1 MRYCEIAN
9 KGYALYDS
17 SNYGI
22 GVWKGSEYVFGFSV
36 DRNHISHGT
45 FGGHRSGR
53 ELEDAVTLMV
63 EAGFGSWVLGGLY
76 EATQAAG
83 ANRNMTLRQFYSV
96 LKLLH
101 RVVLLQGTGPITPQR
116 WRAAQAKWHSTSGR
130 SATLGRKRRR

>member
-1 MRYCEIAN
+1 M
-9 KGYALYDS
+9 YDS
-17 SNYGI
+17 SNYSIVVKHNGDYI
-22 GVWKGSEYVFGFSV
+22 FGFV
-36 DRNHISHGT
+36 VNDNRIAHGS

-116 WRAAQAKWHSTSGR
+116 WCAAQAKWHSTSGR
-130 SATLGRKRRR
+130 SATSGRKRRR